1 MDIVAHS
8 RSATEVGGDSYDI
21 IERGDQYY
29 IYLGDATGHG
39 VASGFIMMM
48 TNALISAYSRVITSG
63 REILSATNEVL
74 KPRVKSNMLMTALL
88 LRWDERDHSLHMTGA
103 GHEYL
108 LVYKA
113 KEQKVY
119 RIKSGG
125 MALGMLKDISK
136 SLKDLKINIEP
147 NDIIVMYSD
156 GITEAHSGREADS
169 PLFGVDRLCEAI
181 EHSEYKSARGIFN
194 SVTIALSRFM

>member
-1 MDIVAHS
+1 
-8 RSATEVGGDSYDI
+8 
-21 IERGDQYY
+21 
-29 IYLGDATGHG
+29 
-39 VASGFIMMM
+39 
-48 TNALISAYSRVITSG
+48 
-63 REILSATNEVL
+63 
-74 KPRVKSNMLMTALL
+74 MTALL
-88 LRWDERDHSLHMTGA
+88 LRWDESDHSLHMTGA

-108 LVYKA
+108 LVYKS

-156 GITEAHSGREADS
+156 GITEAHSSREADS
-169 PLFGVDRLCEAI
+169 PL
-181 EHSEYKSARGIFN
+181 Y
-194 SVTIALSRFM
+194 